1 MEAKSYDSLVEVYRG
16 SLWEAELMKGLLES
30 AGVSAMLKDETLG
43 LITSPHKEVSG
54 QVLVLVNKEE
64 EVYARKVVERRQ
76 A

>member
-43 LITSPHKEVSG
+43 LITSPYNEVGG

>member
-1 MEAKSYDSLVEVYRG
+1 MEAKSYDSLIEVYRG

-43 LITSPHKEVSG
+43 LITSPYNEVGG

>member
-43 LITSPHKEVSG
+43 LITS
-54 QVLVLVNKEE
+54 L
-64 EVYARKVVERRQ
+64 
-76 A
+76 

>member
-1 MEAKSYDSLVEVYRG
+1 MKAKSYDSLVEVYRG

-30 AGVSAMLKDETLG
+30 AGVPAMLKDETLG
-43 LITSPHKEVSG
+43 LITSPYNEVGG

>member
-1 MEAKSYDSLVEVYRG
+1 METKSYDSLVEVYRG

-43 LITSPHKEVSG
+43 LITSPYNEVGG